1 MLSTRQTITCGKL
14 NLRYPHAMK
23 SILGKYSDVFFLLL
37 RVVAALMFLS
47 HGLQKFNIGMLGGFA
62 PPPEIPQ
69 LTWAAWIESIGAPLI
84 LLGLGTRY
92 VAFILS
98 GEMAVAYFM
107 SHFGTVMGPVANAQ
121 PGQGPHSFFPHL
133 NGGEITVLYCF
144 LWLYLAARG
153 AGKYSIDAM
162 LGLD

>member
-1 MLSTRQTITCGKL
+1 
-14 NLRYPHAMK
+14 MK
-23 SILGKYSDVFFLLL
+23 RLLGPYSDFFFFLL
-37 RVVAALMFLS
+37 RVAAALMFLA
-47 HGLQKFNIGMLGGFA
+47 HGLQKFNVAMLGGFPA
-62 PPPEIPQ
+62 PAGP
-69 LTWAAWIESIGAPLI
+69 LTWAAWIESIGAVLI
-84 LLGLGTRY
+84 ILGLGARY

-107 SHFGTVMGPVANAQ
+107 SHFGTVMGPFNAP
-121 PGQGPHSFFPHL
+121 PGPGPHSFFPHL

-153 AGKYSIDAM
+153 PGKLSLDRA

>member
-1 MLSTRQTITCGKL
+1 
-14 NLRYPHAMK
+14 MK
-23 SILGKYSDVFFLLL
+23 AFLGKYSDFFFLLL

-47 HGLQKFNIGMLGGFA
+47 HGLQKLNVSMLGGFT
-62 PPPEIPQ
+62 PPPELPQ
-69 LTWAAWIESIGAPLI
+69 LTWAAWIETIGAVLI
-84 LLGLGTRY
+84 ILGLGTRY

-107 SHFGTVMGPVANAQ
+107 SHAGTVLGPVASAG

-144 LWLYLAARG
+144 LWLYLASRG
-153 AGKYSIDAM
+153 PGKYSVDHAI
-162 LGLD
+162 GNE